1 MSLYPRQLGVVY
13 LLKKCMN
20 LSLKVLSSV
29 GEICGFMLYTGRYR
43 LAEVMAVRQ
52 LDGAHDTK
60 LIPVLAFDPVIMPS
74 NSRRRFL
81 AVAGTVGLAG
91 VAGCTSLG
99 SSRPDV
105 NPAIGLAQDTS
116 QTLNDKAVYIA
127 GDDSDLPNPPATTE
141 SLVDADIVL
150 ATATANRT
158 KLAHAFRTGKPIAVA
173 GGGATTA
180 VHGLL
185 NGVREDYSFGIE
197 MVRARPV
204 KVVVADPRDDTVET
218 YTFVAEG
225 GWDDPILGPL
235 GWTLV
240 GHIPE
245 CDTFVP
251 ESSMDDMFKYAG
263 AAHIVGRLPTGETY
277 TSRSEASVSRQ
288 DAGLFVRLQTK
299 LHAAVNDGYAVEK
312 AVREADFPDDK
323 RLTDVYPNSHT
334 QNGVQVAN
342 VSDTT
347 RSMFAIEVTPASP
360 RARSALTGCGGFQ
373 TEGGLA
379 YDHRTSFQWKH
390 DRLLDTDRHYGSA
403 TGRGKWTFNA

>member
-1 MSLYPRQLGVVY
+1 
-13 LLKKCMN
+13 
-20 LSLKVLSSV
+20 
-29 GEICGFMLYTGRYR
+29 
-43 LAEVMAVRQ
+43 
-52 LDGAHDTK
+52 
-60 LIPVLAFDPVIMPS
+60 MPS

-81 AVAGTVGLAG
+81 AVAGTTGLAG
-91 VAGCTSLG
+91 VAGCTALG

-105 NPAIGLAQDTS
+105 NPATGLDQDTS
-116 QTLNDKAVYIA
+116 QALDDEAVYVA
-127 GDDSDLPNPPATTE
+127 GDASDLPNPPATTE
-141 SLVDADIVL
+141 SIVEAGSVL
-150 ATATANRT
+150 ATATADRT
-158 KLAHAFRTGKPIAVA
+158 KLARAFRAGKPVAVA
-173 GGGATTA
+173 GGGATAA

-185 NGVREDYSFGIE
+185 DGVREDYSFGVE

-204 KVVVADPRDDTVET
+204 KVVVADPRGDTVET

-225 GWDDPILGPL
+225 GWDDPILDPF
-235 GWTLV
+235 GWALV
-240 GHIPE
+240 GRVPE

-251 ESSMDDMFKYAG
+251 ESSLDDMFEYAG

-299 LHAAVNDGYAVEK
+299 LHVAANDGYAVEE

-347 RSMFAIEVTPASP
+347 RSTFTIEVTPASP
-360 RARSALTGCGGFQ
+360 RAGSALTGCGGFQ

-379 YDHRTSFQWKH
+379 YDHRTSFQWKR
-390 DRLLDTDRHYGSA
+390 DRLLDTDRHYGST
-403 TGRGKWTFNA
+403 TGRGKWAFNA